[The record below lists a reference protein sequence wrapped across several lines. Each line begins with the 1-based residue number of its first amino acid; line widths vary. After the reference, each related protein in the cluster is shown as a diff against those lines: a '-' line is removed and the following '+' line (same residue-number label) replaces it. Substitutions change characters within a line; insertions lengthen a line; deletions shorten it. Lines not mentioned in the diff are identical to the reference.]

1 MGFGRTMLARSDPQR
16 ICCFGFFK
24 KKDLSQ
30 NGMGMAFTKELLKTN
45 LQEIPLLS
53 PTIFFKKNWGE
64 GWTEGWTKKNPIIF
78 LIIGESNQ

>member
-1 MGFGRTMLARSDPQR
+1 MLARSDPQR
-16 ICCFGFFK
+16 ICCFGFLK

-53 PTIFFKKNWGE
+53 PTIFFKKTG
-64 GWTEGWTKKNPIIF
+64 GRGGRRGGRKRTQ
-78 LIIGESNQ
+78 SSSSS